1 MWTDENIK
9 ERICSQD
16 VVKEV
21 ISKLRKSKQCGAACK
36 TTKFLFSLQEFDVPE
51 RNVSIVKIV
60 YGDQEVEHHDTYVYY
75 GLQSLSSEIGGV
87 LGLTLGGSILS
98 MMICVEK
105 IIKEFSTSIKVRL
118 SGWMYLMFL
127 IKTCGL

>member
-1 MWTDENIK
+1 M
-9 ERICSQD
+9 
-16 VVKEV
+16 
-21 ISKLRKSKQCGAACK
+21 AACK
-36 TTKFLFSLQEFDVPE
+36 TNNFLSSLQEFDVPD

-105 IIKEFSTSIKVRL
+105 IIKEFSTSIKVRFD
-118 SGWMYLMFL
+118 S
-127 IKTCGL
+127 